1 MLNNP
6 RNRFLTLIVLNVGF
20 WCVLGFQQRT
30 RGQAEPP
37 KLPFANAVE
46 QRFETINEL
55 KEIKALL
62 KEQNELLSS
71 GKLQVIVKSL

>member
-1 MLNNP
+1 M
-6 RNRFLTLIVLNVGF
+6 RAWFDRRFAILLIVNIGL
-20 WCVLGFQQRT
+20 WCVLGFNEKST
-30 RGQAEPP
+30 GQTTQP

-62 KEQNELLSS
+62 KEQNALLSS
-71 GKLQVIVKSL
+71 GKLQVSLSQ